1 MCLSTF
7 HDLQTLLNMAFA
19 CFSNQFY
26 STFSH
31 SGLFSGPGIHWPL
44 WICMVSFH
52 SLKYTPPPH
61 TYTHTH
67 TEDPSNSYLS
77 FRFQNFPDLQT
88 SYIPP
93 QYPVLPWNYQK
104 PSRQILS
111 RNYMPRSNMPDNT
124 VNVQY
129 AFDNIHQELTCQIL
143 F

>member
-1 MCLSTF
+1 MSNIPQLKNARVGNFVIYPIRNSQKSKSADRGNITSELSTDTMCLSTF

-93 QYPVLPWNYQK
+93 QYPVLP
-104 PSRQILS
+104 
-111 RNYMPRSNMPDNT
+111 
-124 VNVQY
+124 
-129 AFDNIHQELTCQIL
+129 
-143 F
+143 